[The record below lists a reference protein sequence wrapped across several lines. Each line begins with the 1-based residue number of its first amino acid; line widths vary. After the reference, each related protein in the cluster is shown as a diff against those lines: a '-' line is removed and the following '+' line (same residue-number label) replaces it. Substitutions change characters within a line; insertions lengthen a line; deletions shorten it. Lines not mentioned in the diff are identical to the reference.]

1 MQVVPMAAYE
11 AKQVT
16 VFQRTPNWVLPARNH
31 PLTSEQQRDIKNR
44 YSEVWQTARSE
55 MFGMDWV
62 DSQTKMMDEP
72 DDSQVKSV
80 LDYGWEIGGF
90 RFIFETF
97 ADLLTD
103 QTANNIASNFLC
115 DKIRS
120 IVKDKKTAELL
131 CPDHAFMAKRP
142 PLGHHYYE
150 QFNKSNVQLVS
161 VADNPIKEVTEKGI
175 TLEKRDARTDQI
187 EYEFDVIIYAIGFD
201 AVTGALSNIDVRGK
215 DDKSLGKLFKTQLQT
230 FLGITVTGFP
240 NMFMISGPQAPFANI
255 PVIID
260 NTSDWIGKLIAYME
274 NNSIER
280 MEPKQEA
287 MEQFSK
293 LLNDIYEATVLPEA
307 AKKAGSWYVGA
318 NIPGKR
324 VVPLFWFGG
333 CASYFHVCNEE
344 QNNNYPGLTF
354 G

>member
-1 MQVVPMAAYE
+1 MAAYE
-11 AKQVT
+11 AKHVT
-16 VFQRTPNWVLPARNH
+16 VFQRTANWVLPARNH
-31 PLTSEQQRDIKNR
+31 PLTDEQTRDIKDR
-44 YSEVWQTARSE
+44 YAEVWQTARSE

-62 DSQTKMMDEP
+62 DSQAKMMDGLNDVEI
-72 DDSQVKSV
+72 KRV
-80 LDYGWEIGGF
+80 LDYGYEVGGF
-90 RFIFETF
+90 RFIFQTF

-103 QTANNIASNFLC
+103 QRANDIAADFLR

-120 IVKDKKTAELL
+120 LVRDQETAELL

-150 QFNKSNVQLVS
+150 LFNKPNVQLIS
-161 VADNPIKEVTEKGI
+161 VRDNPIKEITEKGI
-175 TLEKRDARTDQI
+175 KLEKKDARTDQD

-215 DDKSLGKLFKTQLQT
+215 DNKSLGKLWRTQLQSH
-230 FLGITVTGFP
+230 LGITVTGFP
-240 NMFMISGPQAPFANI
+240 NLLMISGPQAPFANI

-260 NTSDWIGKLIAYME
+260 NTSDWIGKLLAYME
-274 NNSIER
+274 ENNIER
-280 MEPKQEA
+280 VEPKQEA
-287 MEQFSK
+287 MEHYNK
-293 LLNDIYEATVLPEA
+293 LLNDVYEATVLPEA

-318 NIPGKR
+318 NIPGKP

-333 CASYFHVCNEE
+333 CASYFNVCDEE
-344 QNNNYPGLTF
+344 QSKNYPGLVF

>member
-1 MQVVPMAAYE
+1 MAAYE
-11 AKQVT
+11 AKEVT

-31 PLTSEQQRDIKNR
+31 PLTDEQQRDIKHR
-44 YSEVWQTARSE
+44 YPEVWQTARNE

-62 DSQTKMMDEP
+62 DSQAKMMDEP
-72 DDSQVKSV
+72 DESEVKRV

-103 QTANNIASNFLC
+103 QRANDIASEFLRG
-115 DKIRS
+115 KIRS
-120 IVKDKKTAELL
+120 IVKDKETGELL

-150 QFNKSNVQLVS
+150 MFNKPNVQLVS
-161 VADNPIKEVTEKGI
+161 IAHNPIKEITEKGI
-175 TLEKRDARTDQI
+175 TLEKRDARTDKD
-187 EYEFDVIIYAIGFD
+187 EYEFDVIICAIGFD

-215 DDKSLGKLFKTQLQT
+215 DRKSLGKLWKTQLQT

-240 NMFMISGPQAPFANI
+240 NLFMISGPQAPFANI

-260 NTSDWIGKLIAYME
+260 NTSDWIGKLLAYLE
-274 NNSIER
+274 HNGIER
-280 MEPKQEA
+280 VEPKQEA
-287 MEQFSK
+287 MEQYSK
-293 LLNDIYEATVLPEA
+293 TLADVYEMTVLPEA

-318 NIPGKR
+318 NIPGKP

-333 CASYFHVCNEE
+333 CASYFHICDEE
-344 QNNNYPGLTF
+344 QSKMYPGLTF